1 MADHSH
7 IPRLGWRIASVALP
21 VKRHRFPVKHAVKQR
36 FNTTRARA
44 QDLRTSKHGGRNRM
58 DGGMAEA
65 LTPTRNV
72 RLTPQRD
79 PDPCIA
85 HLRKTSPFKA
95 FIQYHFNTIV
105 HSRHTSS
112 KFSHLHKQAS
122 EERRR
127 NKMCLCSCVTRATKR
142 DTGRSVTTPRRPA
155 RAGRSK
161 LRFVGRSGSTY
172 NLVSLLR
179 SSPATSS
186 SSVRRSRSAC

>member
-85 HLRKTSPFKA
+85 HLRKLNITVQGVHTVPL
-95 FIQYHFNTIV
+95 QY

-161 LRFVGRSGSTY
+161 LRFRLGVADRLT
-172 NLVSLLR
+172 
-179 SSPATSS
+179 T
-186 SSVRRSRSAC
+186 